1 MHWAVEEL
9 SPVLPAPAE
18 GGDAVDWDVLRAETG
33 WRLPADFRDFVAVYG
48 LGTISDSI
56 GISTP
61 PFDGYP
67 YGDHLLFRTE
77 WPPADGTLA
86 WATNEAADDFLW
98 RCAGEPDQWKVTF
111 RPRDCHREYTYDM
124 GMAEFLLRLV
134 RGGIHPPLG
143 AQLSLPARFESWRA
157 SLL

>member
-1 MHWAVEEL
+1 M
-9 SPVLPAPAE
+9 PAPAE

-33 WRLPADFRDFVAVYG
+33 WRLPADYRDFVAVYG
-48 LGTISDSI
+48 PGTIS
-56 GISTP
+56 
-61 PFDGYP
+61 
-67 YGDHLLFRTE
+67 
-77 WPPADGTLA
+77 GTLA

-111 RPRDCHREYTYDM
+111 RPRERHREYTYDM